1 METPS
6 NEMPGNDRTTLTN
19 SNALFLDSIDD
30 EENADKGS
38 ERTQYSTEMENKN
51 GEMMYQKA
59 EDYWKTVEPS
69 VDGML
74 GGFSNLSDIDVR
86 DSKKF
91 LKMLQRKVPR
101 PKKPPNFEHGF

>member
-6 NEMPGNDRTTLTN
+6 NEMPGNDRTALTN
-19 SNALFLDSIDD
+19 RNALFLDSIDD
-30 EENADKGS
+30 EENADNGK
-38 ERTQYSTEMENKN
+38 ERTQNSTEMEKN
-51 GEMMYQKA
+51 GEMYQKA

-91 LKMLQRKVPR
+91 LKMLQRKV
-101 PKKPPNFEHGF
+101 G